1 MPQFSSSQQRAIDSL
16 ARDLDGILGP
26 RLVSLVAF
34 PGHQGDGSV
43 HSCALVQDL
52 TYRDLTSCLPLTES
66 WHHRGTSVPLLLS
79 PEELRRTVD
88 IFPLEYTTML
98 ADYALVRG
106 RDPFAGLTIPAEDV
120 RRAVEGL
127 AKSHLIH
134 LREAFLE
141 SHGETMRIAGLI
153 AASAAPLRALLTHI
167 ARMPESAAA
176 PAASG
181 TPDDDALAAMA
192 QRRMGVDSALIRT
205 VLASSSRGHST
216 ITDPS
221 HLLGPYIDASKR
233 IWEYVDGWR
242 S

>member
-1 MPQFSSSQQRAIDSL
+1 MPHFSNAQQRAIDQL

-26 RLVSLVAF
+26 RLLSLVVY

-52 TYRDLTSCLPLTES
+52 TFRDLTSCLPLTEA

-88 IFPLEYTTML
+88 IFPLEYATMM
-98 ADYALVRG
+98 ADYTVPRG
-106 RDPFAGLTIPAEDV
+106 ADPFKGLSIPPEDI

-141 SHGETMRIAGLI
+141 SHGETVRIANLI

-167 ARMPESAAA
+167 ARFPEPGGS
-176 PAASG
+176 PAETG
-181 TPDDDALAAMA
+181 TPSDEALAKLAEK
-192 QRRMGVDSALIRT
+192 RMGVSPTLIRT
-205 VLASSSRGHST
+205 VLASSARGPST
-216 ITDPS
+216 IADPS
-221 HLLGPYIDASKR
+221 HLLGSYIDASKR
-233 IWEYVDGWR
+233 IWEYVDRWR
-242 S
+242 A

>member
-1 MPQFSSSQQRAIDSL
+1 MPHFSSSQQRAIDSL

-26 RLVSLVAF
+26 RLVSLVAY
-34 PGHQGDGSV
+34 PGHQADGSV

-66 WHHRGTSVPLLLS
+66 WHHRGSSVPLLLA

-88 IFPLEYTTML
+88 IFPLEYSTMM
-98 ADYALVRG
+98 ADYAVVRG
-106 RDPFAGLTIPAEDV
+106 IDPFTGLSIPVEDV

-167 ARMPESAAA
+167 ARLPEAGTG
-176 PAASG
+176 PAGTATPSDESLAS
-181 TPDDDALAAMA
+181 MA
-192 QRRMGVDSALIRT
+192 EQRMGIDPALIRT
-205 VLASSSRGHST
+205 ILASSARGHST

>member
-1 MPQFSSSQQRAIDSL
+1 MPQFSSSQQRAVDSL
-16 ARDLDGILGP
+16 ARDLEGILGP
-26 RLVSLVAF
+26 RLLSLVAY

-52 TYRDLTSCLPLTES
+52 TFRDLSACLPLTES
-66 WHHRGTSVPLLLS
+66 WYHRGTSVPLLLS

-88 IFPLEYTTML
+88 IFPLEYATMM
-98 ADYALVRG
+98 ADYAVVRG
-106 RDPFAGLTIPAEDV
+106 RDPFAGVSIPVEDI

-141 SHGETMRIAGLI
+141 SHGETVRIANLI
-153 AASAAPLRALLTHI
+153 AASAAPLRALLTYI
-167 ARMPESAAA
+167 ARLPESGSG
-176 PAASG
+176 PADTG
-181 TPDDDALAAMA
+181 TPSDESLATLAEL
-192 QRRMGVDSALIRT
+192 RMGISRPLIRT
-205 VLASSSRGHST
+205 VLASSSAGHST

-233 IWEYVDGWR
+233 IWEYVDRWR
-242 S
+242 A